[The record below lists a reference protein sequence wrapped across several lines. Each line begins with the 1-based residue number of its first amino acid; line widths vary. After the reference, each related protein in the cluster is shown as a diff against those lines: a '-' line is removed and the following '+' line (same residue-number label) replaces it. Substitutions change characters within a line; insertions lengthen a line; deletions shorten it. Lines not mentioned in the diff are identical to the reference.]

1 MFLSCLWYLI
11 ILSIIWNELDWRRRC
26 NRLINI
32 LTYSLLLVKLRIF
45 YVPTTNILISW
56 CNLTN
61 IWLLLY
67 NLPLISLCLLLFF
80 LKFFLILLILLL
92 DINLSLIVIF
102 ILIQWCLIN
111 KFIVLSRRY
120 NSLWLDIWI
129 IIISCRIIGLHLIFI
144 II

>member
-45 YVPTTNILISW
+45 YVPTNILISW
-56 CNLTN
+56 CDLTN

-102 ILIQWCLIN
+102 ILIQWRLIN

-129 IIISCRIIGLHLIFI
+129 IIISIRIIGLHLIFI